1 MSSDTSEA
9 VGPEAKK
16 PINSLVEFEMIDVPK
31 RVCKILG
38 CLSWQ
43 RREYTDPPAPHKMD
57 EIVTLISGKYPLT
70 DYRDIS
76 RYAQH
81 VYIFR
86 KGDGSTF
93 EGILEGFTYDATY
106 AGQHLE
112 LGGPTFTITMS
123 AK

>member
-9 VGPEAKK
+9 VGPEPKEPEK
-16 PINSLVEFEMIDVPK
+16 SLVEFEMIDVPK
-31 RVCKILG
+31 RTCKILG
-38 CLSWQ
+38 CLSSP
-43 RREYTDPPAPHKMD
+43 YHKYSDPPAPHKKD

-70 DYRDIS
+70 DYRDTS

-81 VYIFR
+81 VYVFS
-86 KGDGSTF
+86 KNDGSTF

-112 LGGPTFTITMS
+112 LGGPNFTITMS

>member
-1 MSSDTSEA
+1 MSSET
-9 VGPEAKK
+9 VGPEPKNTL
-16 PINSLVEFEMIDVPK
+16 IEFEMIDVPK

-38 CLSWQ
+38 CLSWEP
-43 RREYTDPPAPHKMD
+43 REYTDPPAPHTKG

-70 DYRDIS
+70 DYRDS
-76 RYAQH
+76 SSDVQH

-86 KGDGSTF
+86 RADGSTF

-106 AGQHLE
+106 AGQHLD
-112 LGGPTFTITMS
+112 LGGPNFTITLS